1 MRSCSPSTRIACR
14 ARSGARCFTSFATQ
28 PCDDQRPPPSIAV
41 TDANLPQPEVL
52 ERFARDFPAGTVLFE
67 EGQPGDYMYVVQSGE
82 VEIRRQVGETE
93 RVLAVL
99 PAGEFFGEMA
109 ILNARPRSATAV
121 VRTDARLL
129 VIEGKTFEAMLRAR
143 PEIAMRMI
151 KALATRLESANQH
164 VELLLLPT
172 PNHRVVQCLR
182 HFAEEQ
188 MTLAGTHFTQGT
200 AILVPKQVADI
211 AARVGLPEPEV
222 AEVIDRLRAARLV
235 LLAQDAGIAGIGFIV
250 PEVGR
255 LLEFLEF
262 LTLKDR

>member
-1 MRSCSPSTRIACR
+1 
-14 ARSGARCFTSFATQ
+14 
-28 PCDDQRPPPSIAV
+28 V
-41 TDANLPQPEVL
+41 TEPL
-52 ERFARDFPAGTVLFE
+52 ERFARDFAPGAVLFE

-109 ILNARPRSATAV
+109 ILNGRPRSATAV
-121 VRTDARLL
+121 VRTRARLV

-143 PEIAMRMI
+143 PEIALRII
-151 KALATRLESANQH
+151 KSLANRLESANQH

-172 PNHRVVQCLR
+172 PEHRVVVCLR
-182 HFAEEQ
+182 HMAEEQ
-188 MTLAGTHFTQGT
+188 MQLAGTTFNAGT
-200 AILVPKQVADI
+200 AILVPKQVEDI
-211 AARVGLPEPEV
+211 AARVALPV
-222 AEVIDRLRAARLV
+222 HEVIDVVDRLRAARLV
-235 LLAQDAGIAGIGFIV
+235 LSTEDAGIAGTGFIV

-262 LTLKDR
+262 LNLKDRYG

>member
-1 MRSCSPSTRIACR
+1 VND
-14 ARSGARCFTSFATQ
+14 G
-28 PCDDQRPPPSIAV
+28 
-41 TDANLPQPEVL
+41 L
-52 ERFARDFPAGTVLFE
+52 ERFARDFKAGSVLFE
-67 EGQPGDYMYVVQSGE
+67 EGQPGDYMYVVTAGE

-121 VRTDARLL
+121 VRVDSRLL
-129 VIEGKTFEAMLRAR
+129 VIEGSTFEAMLRAR
-143 PEIAMRMI
+143 PEIALRII
-151 KALATRLESANQH
+151 KALALRLENANQH

-182 HFAEEQ
+182 HMADEQ
-188 MTLAGTHFTQGT
+188 VMLAGGTMTSGT
-200 AILVPKQVADI
+200 AILVPKRVEDI
-211 AARVGLPEPEV
+211 AVRVGLPV
-222 AEVIDRLRAARLV
+222 HEVIEVVDRLRAARLV
-235 LLAQDAGIAGIGFIV
+235 LMAEDAGISGDGFIV

-262 LTLKDR
+262 LNLKDRFGV